1 MPYTTVHAGTIKGG
15 TALNIVPA
23 ECEVNFEIRNVAQDD
38 PNQILARVLDL
49 TRTKM
54 RAAGALPDAEPPRVT
69 TVNSYPGLATPEDSA
84 GVALLASWL
93 PPDTARTKA
102 AFGTEGG
109 LFQQLWIK
117 TPVLICGPGSI
128 DVAHKADEYVEL
140 AQLEACDAMMEK
152 LTQYLM
158 APGNR

>member
-1 MPYTTVHAGTIKGG
+1 
-15 TALNIVPA
+15 
-23 ECEVNFEIRNVAQDD
+23 
-38 PNQILARVLDL
+38 
-49 TRTKM
+49 M